1 MQEFIEKEIEWNERK
16 IDRNIKEIKAL
27 QQKVEELKK
36 IGEKLKN
43 DTSTKQ
49 EGQLLQEDKK

>member
-1 MQEFIEKEIEWNERK
+1 MQEIIEKEIEWNERK
-16 IDRNIKEIKAL
+16 IDRNIKEIKVL